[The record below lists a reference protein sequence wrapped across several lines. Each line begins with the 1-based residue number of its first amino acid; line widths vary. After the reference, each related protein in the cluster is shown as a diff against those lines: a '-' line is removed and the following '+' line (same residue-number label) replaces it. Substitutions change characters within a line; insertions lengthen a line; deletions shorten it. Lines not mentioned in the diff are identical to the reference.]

1 MKTLAITAAA
11 LGLALTGAPALAG
24 DPAEK
29 QTMKL
34 SLAGIDL
41 STPEGQDELDRRIDR
56 AARAICQLDRISTGT
71 RIRSR
76 EAKECFKTAKASAEK
91 QVAAIIENRRRGG

>member
-1 MKTLAITAAA
+1 MKTFAITAAA
-11 LGLALTGAPALAG
+11 LGLALTGAPALA
-24 DPAEK
+24 DAPVERE
-29 QTMKL
+29 TMKL

-41 STPEGQDELDRRIDR
+41 ATPEGQAELDRRIDQ
-56 AARAICQLDRISTGT
+56 AAREICQLDRQHTGT

-76 EAKECFKTAKASAEK
+76 EAKECYKTAKASAEK